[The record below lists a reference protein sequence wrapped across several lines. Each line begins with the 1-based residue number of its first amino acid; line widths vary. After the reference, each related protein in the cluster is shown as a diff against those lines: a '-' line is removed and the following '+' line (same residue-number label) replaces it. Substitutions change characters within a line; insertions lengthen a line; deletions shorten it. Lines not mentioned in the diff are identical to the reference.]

1 MALKEVP
8 STFSRL
14 VLRGA
19 RPSVQTLSHNGRRA
33 ASNAAEPA
41 QEQSEDL
48 QDLETQSS
56 FLTGKPSPKEV
67 KSYDPVKRAESRRT
81 QLPRSRYGSR
91 IELDGAEC

>member
-19 RPSVQTLSHNGRRA
+19 RPSTQALSHNGKRA

-41 QEQSEDL
+41 QEQPEDFK
-48 QDLETQSS
+48 DLESQSS
-56 FLTGKPSPKEV
+56 FLSGKPSPQVV

-91 IELDGAEC
+91 IDQDGAEC